1 MLNKFIFDL
10 ENSTIT
16 NESENCLFLTKK
28 ETRLFYMLINRKSV
42 EISKIEIIKFVWGD
56 VKNYEDNLVQLIYRL
71 RVKLNNFPLGKCILN
86 VHGFGYVFDRNHKI
100 SVSKGE
106 SKLWEINLQEK
117 DKNNEY

>member
-86 VHGFGYVFDRNHKI
+86 VHGFGYVFDRIHKI